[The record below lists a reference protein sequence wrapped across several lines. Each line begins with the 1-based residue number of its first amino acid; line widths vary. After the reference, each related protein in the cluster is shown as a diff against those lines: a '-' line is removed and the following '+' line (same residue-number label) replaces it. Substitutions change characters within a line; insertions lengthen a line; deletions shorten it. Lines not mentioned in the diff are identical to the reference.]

1 MRRRSL
7 HGSEV
12 GCGHRVWRRTAG
24 KTTGNRDS
32 SRGAGQRG
40 GRAPRTGRRH
50 GRGRTRGVPGGVV
63 LRRNTN
69 SAGKKNRG
77 GYGPGAT
84 TTRGEW

>member
-12 GCGHRVWRRTAG
+12 GCGHRVCRRTAE
-24 KTTGNRDS
+24 TTETAILAGAR
-32 SRGAGQRG
+32 AGQSG
-40 GRAPRTGRRH
+40 WAPS
-50 GRGRTRGVPGGVV
+50 TR
-63 LRRNTN
+63 RRNGRDRRRSLPGTIMLRCSTT

-77 GYGPGAT
+77 EYGPGAT

>member
-24 KTTGNRDS
+24 KTTGNCDS

-40 GRAPRTGRRH
+40 GPAPRTGRRK
-50 GRGRTRGVPGGVV
+50 GRGCTRGMPGDVV
-63 LRRNTN
+63 LQRSTN
-69 SAGKKNRG
+69 SPGKKNRG

>member
-12 GCGHRVWRRTAG
+12 GCGHRVLRRTAG
-24 KTTGNRDS
+24 KTTGNCDS
-32 SRGAGQRG
+32 SRGAGSRG
-40 GRAPRTGRRH
+40 GRVPRTGRLQGG
-50 GRGRTRGVPGGVV
+50 GRPGGVPGGAM
-63 LRRNTN
+63 LRCSMN
-69 SAGKKNRG
+69 SADKKNRG

>member
-24 KTTGNRDS
+24 KTTGNCDS
-32 SRGAGQRG
+32 SRGAGSRG
-40 GRAPRTGRRH
+40 GRVPRTGRLQ
-50 GRGRTRGVPGGVV
+50 GGGHPDAAAGSAM
-63 LRRNTN
+63 LRCSMN

>member
-24 KTTGNRDS
+24 KTTGNCDS
-32 SRGAGQRG
+32 SRGAGRRG
-40 GRAPRTGRRH
+40 GQAPRAGRRK
-50 GRGRTRGVPGGVV
+50 GRGRTCGVSGSVV
-63 LRRNTN
+63 LRCSTN
-69 SAGKKNRG
+69 FTGKKNRG